1 MLVINTNLPPILHR
15 FQDIDIIVVKFE
27 EINLKFEK
35 VQDIIK
41 FEKVRKSSRST
52 CNNDCYRKT
61 LSCLNSLTLLSFMQY
76 NAVQEGS
83 DYTP

>member
-35 VQDIIK
+35 V
-41 FEKVRKSSRST
+41 RKSLRST

-61 LSCLNSLTLLSFMQY
+61 LSCLNSVTLLSFMQY
-76 NAVQEGS
+76 NAVQQGS
-83 DYTP
+83 DYTA